1 VNLWL
6 RLRKIPYSS
15 KAYSGCGGDE
25 CGEREGK
32 DVVFPEVSTKI
43 FAAAYHTQ
51 FDGHRWKSIDNDEHG
66 TMVREAEAIE
76 RICPL

>member
-1 VNLWL
+1 MNLWL

-32 DVVFPEVSTKI
+32 DVVFPEVSTKNLQLPI
-43 FAAAYHTQ
+43 
-51 FDGHRWKSIDNDEHG
+51 IHG
-66 TMVREAEAIE
+66 LMVIGGKV
-76 RICPL
+76 